1 MFARVKEIQDLALNY
16 SKEQLASLAQRGLL
30 PAQTAVLAGM
40 MKDRVEASSIPAP
53 QTTVAEKVLGASPAP
68 SQQGLASVAPT
79 NIASV
84 APQTG
89 INQTMTSNMP
99 TQEMADGGLAE
110 LDTNDMYNE
119 NSFAGG
125 GIIAF
130 AKGDLVGDPNDP
142 YRKQRGYD
150 SETGLDAYGRM
161 MEKRL
166 AEKAARGKKGLAGL
180 EIEDTPA
187 TRGLM
192 QSIFGSGMY
201 GIDSSGTPS
210 MTPAGGLSV
219 EKARLEE
226 KIKTPSESTYGDIE
240 RLKEVEAGLYG
251 IKGGYTP
258 TIEELTYGDQGKGAG
273 ASTGK
278 DAGKGAGVGA
288 GLGSFGIK
296 PYAEKTQE
304 EAMADIEKSRK
315 LAGVESTDELRKRKE
330 SELDKERAELGGRR
344 GEAFNMFLAR
354 SGFGMLEASQPKRGE
369 AAPTFLTSL
378 GAGAK
383 TGFEG
388 YAQDIKDIR
397 AEEKDIRKRNDA
409 IQDSIRAEKRGDAD
423 TALKR
428 KDDSIA
434 ISRDIQYK
442 NATLNLGA
450 KKLDIIETQYKN
462 ADKATQAKI
471 INAQAIAMKNLQ
483 GDKAYAD
490 QYKAIKEEFIS
501 KGIPLTDPR
510 FQFQVT
516 QLQKQMLGNLTYDI
530 LQRDSGTSAG
540 DVTNARLARDLLAD

>member
-1 MFARVKEIQDLALNY
+1 MFTRVKEIEDLALNY
-16 SKEQLASLAQRGLL
+16 SKNQLASLSQQGLL

-40 MKDRVEASSIPAP
+40 MQDRMQAASIPAP
-53 QTTVAEKVLGASPAP
+53 TATVAEKILGASPTP
-68 SQQGLASVAPT
+68 PQGGIASVAPT

-89 INQTMTSNMP
+89 INQPMPLNMP
-99 TQEMADGGLAE
+99 TQEMAYGGLAE
-110 LDTNDMYNE
+110 LDTNDMYDE

-130 AKGDLVGDPNDP
+130 AKGDLIEDPNDP

-150 SETGLDAYGRM
+150 ADTGLDAYGRM
-161 MEKRL
+161 INKQL
-166 AEKAARGKKGLAGL
+166 KEKASRGKKGLAGL

-187 TRGLM
+187 TKGLM

-210 MTPAGGLSV
+210 MTPAGELSV

-240 RLKEVEAGLYG
+240 RLKQIESALSDSSSSLNTS

-258 TIEELTYGDQGKGAG
+258 TMEDLTPKP
-273 ASTGK
+273 SPTPTPPPK
-278 DAGKGAGVGA
+278 NA

-296 PYAEKTQE
+296 PFAEKTQE
-304 EAMADIEKSRK
+304 QVMDEINKSRT
-315 LAGVESTDELRKRKE
+315 LAGVESTEDFKKRKE
-330 SELDKERAELGGRR
+330 AELDKERAEVGGRR
-344 GEAFNMFLAR
+344 GEAFNTFLAR
-354 SGFGMLEASQPKRGE
+354 SGFGMLEASQPKPGQ
-369 AAPTFLTSL
+369 AAPSFFGAL
-378 GAGAK
+378 GSGAK
-383 TGFEG
+383 IGFEG
-388 YAQDIKDIR
+388 YAQDIRDIR
-397 AEEKDIRKRNDA
+397 AEEKDIRKRNEA

-428 KDDSIA
+428 RDDSIA
-434 ISRDIQYK
+434 INRDIQYK

-490 QYKAIKEEFIS
+490 QYKAIKEEFVA

-510 FQFQVT
+510 FVFQVT

-530 LQRDSGTSAG
+530 LQKDSGTSAS
-540 DVTNARLARDLLAD
+540 DVTSARLARDLIAD

>member
-1 MFARVKEIQDLALNY
+1 MI
-16 SKEQLASLAQRGLL
+16 
-30 PAQTAVLAGM
+30 
-40 MKDRVEASSIPAP
+40 
-53 QTTVAEKVLGASPAP
+53 
-68 SQQGLASVAPT
+68 
-79 NIASV
+79 
-84 APQTG
+84 
-89 INQTMTSNMP
+89 
-99 TQEMADGGLAE
+99 
-110 LDTNDMYNE
+110 
-119 NSFAGG
+119 
-125 GIIAF
+125 
-130 AKGDLVGDPNDP
+130 
-142 YRKQRGYD
+142 
-150 SETGLDAYGRM
+150 
-161 MEKRL
+161 EKRL

-187 TRGLM
+187 TKGLM

-210 MTPAGGLSV
+210 MTPAGELSV

-240 RLKEVEAGLYG
+240 RLKQIESALSDSSSRLDTS
-251 IKGGYTP
+251 IKGGFTP
-258 TIEELTYGDQGKGAG
+258 TLEDLTPKPPP
-273 ASTGK
+273 TPTPPPK
-278 DAGKGAGVGA
+278 NA

-296 PYAEKTQE
+296 PFAEKTQE

-369 AAPTFLTSL
+369 AAPTFLSSL

-397 AEEKDIRKRNDA
+397 AEEKDIRKRNEA

-434 ISRDIQYK
+434 INRDIQYK

-490 QYKAIKEEFIS
+490 QYKAIKEEFVA

-530 LQRDSGTSAG
+530 LQKDSGISAS
-540 DVTNARLARDLLAD
+540 DVTSTRLARDLIAD

>member
-1 MFARVKEIQDLALNY
+1 MFESVKNIKDLALNY
-16 SKEQLASLAQRGLL
+16 SKEQLASLSQQGLL

-40 MKDRVEASSIPAP
+40 MKDRIQASSIPAP
-53 QTTVAEKVLGASPAP
+53 QTTVAEKVLGASPTP
-68 SQQGLASVAPT
+68 PQGGIASVAPT

-84 APQTG
+84 APPTG
-89 INQTMTSNMP
+89 INQPMPSNMP
-99 TQEMADGGLAE
+99 TQEMAYGGLAE
-110 LDTNDMYNE
+110 LDTNDMYDE

-130 AKGDLVGDPNDP
+130 ANRGLVEDPNDP
-142 YRKQRGYD
+142 YKKQRGYD
-150 SETGLDAYGRM
+150 ADTGLDAYGRM
-161 MEKRL
+161 LEKRL
-166 AEKAARGKKGLAGL
+166 AEKAARGKKGLANL

-187 TRGLM
+187 TKGMM
-192 QSIFGSGMY
+192 QSVFGTGMY

-210 MTPAGGLSV
+210 MTPTGDLTI

-226 KIKTPSESTYGDIE
+226 KIKTPSASTYGDIE
-240 RLKEVEAGLYG
+240 RLKEVESGLSG
-251 IKGGYTP
+251 IKGGYSP
-258 TIEELTYGDQGKGAG
+258 TIEELTYGDQSGKGAG
-273 ASTGK
+273 AGK
-278 DAGKGAGVGA
+278 DTGKGAGA

-296 PYAEKTQE
+296 PFAEKTQE

-330 SELDKERAELGGRR
+330 AELDKERAEIGGRR
-344 GEAFNMFLAR
+344 GEALNMFLAR
-354 SGFGMLEASQPKRGE
+354 SGFGMLEASTPKRGE
-369 AAPTFLTSL
+369 AAPTFLGAL
-378 GAGAK
+378 GSGAK

-397 AEEKDIRKRNDA
+397 AEEKDIRKRNEA

-434 ISRDIQYK
+434 INRDIQYK

-450 KKLDIIETQYKN
+450 KKLEIIETQYKN

-490 QYKAIKEEFIS
+490 QYKAIKEEFVA

-530 LQRDSGTSAG
+530 LQKDSGTSAS
-540 DVTNARLARDLLAD
+540 DVTNARLATDLITN